1 MTIFVSHSILTSQ
14 ALLSRALPGSFARGL
29 PPKGFGFLVKG
40 SAGRAKLLLSRIP
53 AASVSS
59 IPAASQ
65 KLWQA
70 LTTRTSIRRLGRS
83 LALPSLCPSVDR
95 IPENFNAIGLPPGGI
110 GVLSITTQK
119 RLRRA
124 GDVNPPVTV
133 SNRLANVAAGSH
145 YGDTRRLTSTARIYS
160 FLT

>member
-29 PPKGFGFLVKG
+29 PPNGFGFLVKG

-59 IPAASQ
+59 ITLLPKNAGKRSQRGPAFGGSAGASPSRVF
-65 KLWQA
+65 A
-70 LTTRTSIRRLGRS
+70 RPLTEFQRTSTPL
-83 LALPSLCPSVDR
+83 
-95 IPENFNAIGLPPGGI
+95 GLPPGGI

-133 SNRLANVAAGSH
+133 SNHLANVAAGSH

-160 FLT
+160 FFK